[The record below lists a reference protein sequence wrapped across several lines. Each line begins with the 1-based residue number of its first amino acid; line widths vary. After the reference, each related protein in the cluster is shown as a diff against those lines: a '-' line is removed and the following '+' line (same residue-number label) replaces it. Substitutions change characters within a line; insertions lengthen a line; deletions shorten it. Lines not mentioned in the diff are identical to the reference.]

1 MKADYAKQLH
11 KELSGAYDAIA
22 PDFSRTRS
30 GWWEELKFVSSYAR
44 AGDRVLDIG
53 CGNGRLFE
61 ELRDKKITYTGID
74 SSKKLI
80 DLAQERHARGA
91 TFLQA
96 DALLLPF
103 GEENFNTVFSF
114 AVLHHIPSVKPR
126 EQFMSEAY
134 RVLAKDGIAI
144 FSVWN
149 LWHKK
154 YLGTIALHAIMKL
167 IGRSFLDMK
176 DIFLKFGDKEH
187 ARFLHAFTRREFEKL
202 ARQAGF
208 TIEKSA
214 LIKRKSGQSNFVLV
228 CRKIEG
234 SV

>member
-11 KELSGAYDAIA
+11 KKLSGAYDVIA

-30 GWWEELKFVSSYAR
+30 AWWEELKFVSSYAR

-61 ELRDKKITYTGID
+61 ELRDKKIIYTGID

-80 DLAQERHARGA
+80 DLAKERHAQDA

-103 GEENFNTVFSF
+103 GEEDFNTVFSF
-114 AVLHHIPSVKPR
+114 AVLHHIPSVKLR
-126 EQFMSEAY
+126 KQFMAEAY
-134 RVLAKDGIAI
+134 RVLAKDGIAVL
-144 FSVWN
+144 SVWN

-154 YLGTIALHAIMKL
+154 YFGTIAKHAVQKL
-167 IGRSFLDMK
+167 LGISPLDMK
-176 DIFLKFGDKEH
+176 DIFLNFGEKKN
-187 ARFLHAFTRREFEKL
+187 ARFLHAFTQREFEKL

-228 CRKIEG
+228 CRKT
-234 SV
+234 

>member
-22 PDFSRTRS
+22 EDFSRTRS
-30 GWWEELKFVSSYAR
+30 TWWEELKFVSSYVRAR
-44 AGDRVLDIG
+44 DLVLDIG

-80 DLAQERHARGA
+80 ELARERYAPSA

-103 GEENFNTVFSF
+103 GNESFNVAFSF
-114 AVLHHIPSVKPR
+114 AVLHHIPSEELR
-126 EQFMSEAY
+126 RQFMSEAY
-134 RVLAKDGIAI
+134 RVLAKDGVVVL
-144 FSVWN
+144 SVWN

-154 YLGTIALHAIMKL
+154 YLGIIAKHAVKKIL
-167 IGRSFLDMK
+167 GRSPLDMK
-176 DIFLKFGDKEH
+176 DIFLKFGDKER
-187 ARFLHAFTRREFEKL
+187 ARFLHAFTLREFEKL

-208 TIEKSA
+208 TIEKSV
-214 LIKRKSGQSNFVLV
+214 LVKRKSGQSNFLLV
-228 CRKIEG
+228 CRK
-234 SV
+234 S

>member
-22 PDFSRTRS
+22 LDFSRTRS
-30 GWWEELKFVSSYAR
+30 AWWEELKFVSSYVHE
-44 AGDRVLDIG
+44 GDLVLDIG

-80 DLAQERHARGA
+80 ALAKEHNVESA

-103 GEENFNTVFSF
+103 GNESFNTVFSF
-114 AVLHHIPSVKPR
+114 AVLHHIPSVKLR
-126 EQFMSEAY
+126 EQFMAEAY
-134 RVLAKDGIAI
+134 RVLTKDGVAVL
-144 FSVWN
+144 SVWN

-154 YLGTIALHAIMKL
+154 YFGTIAKHAVRKL
-167 IGRSFLDMK
+167 LGISPLDMK
-176 DIFLKFGDKEH
+176 DIFLNFGEKKN
-187 ARFLHAFTRREFEKL
+187 ARFLHAFTGREFEKL
-202 ARQAGF
+202 ALTAGF
-208 TIEKSA
+208 TIEKSV
-214 LIKRKSGQSNFVLV
+214 LIKRKSGQSNFLLV
-228 CRKIEG
+228 CRK
-234 SV
+234 S